1 MEEERT
7 QLIERRKRGR
17 PRSLSVEALIDAV
30 LDDGIATFSMPTLG
44 KRLGVA
50 HSGLYRYV
58 RDREELLVLALERI
72 SDHASWPSPELSWRD
87 QVLGIANT
95 LWVICQ
101 ERPGYAVAA
110 MSAAVVSPGYVA
122 GAAARVES
130 LRGRGLD
137 AADAIAAVEV
147 VATLVFSASID
158 TDRRILR
165 RQLDSS
171 SGEVSAEVRGLELQ
185 SGRAHYLRQI
195 NIYADGLDGTADRP
209 VDA

>member
-1 MEEERT
+1 M
-7 QLIERRKRGR
+7 
-17 PRSLSVEALIDAV
+17 SVETLIDAV
-30 LDDGIATFSMPTLG
+30 LEDGITTFSMPSLG

-58 RDREELLVLALERI
+58 RDREELLGLALERI

-87 QVLGIANT
+87 QILGIGDT
-95 LWVICQ
+95 LWTICQ
-101 ERPGYAVAA
+101 EQPGYAVAA
-110 MSAAVVSPGYVA
+110 MSASYLSPGYVA

-130 LRGRGLD
+130 LHSRGLD
-137 AADAIAAVEV
+137 ATDAIAAVEV
-147 VATLVFSASID
+147 VATMVFSASID
-158 TDRRILR
+158 TDRRIHR

-171 SGEVSAEVRGLELQ
+171 SGEISAEVHGLELQ

-195 NIYADGLDGTADRP
+195 NIYADGLAGTADRP

>member
-1 MEEERT
+1 M
-7 QLIERRKRGR
+7 
-17 PRSLSVEALIDAV
+17 SVETLIDAV
-30 LDDGIATFSMPTLG
+30 LEDGIATFSMPSLG

-58 RDREELLVLALERI
+58 RDREELLGLALKRI

-87 QVLGIANT
+87 QILGIGDT
-95 LWVICQ
+95 LWTICQ

-110 MSAAVVSPGYVA
+110 MSAGLVPPAYIA
-122 GAAARVES
+122 GSTARIES

-158 TDRRILR
+158 TNRRIH
-165 RQLDSS
+165 RQQLHSS
-171 SGEVSAEVRGLELQ
+171 SGEVSAEVRGLELR
-185 SGRAHYLRQI
+185 SGRAHYLRQL
-195 NIYADGLDGTADRP
+195 NIYADGLAGTADRP